1 MNIIVCVKQVPD
13 TADIQWT
20 KNNTIQREGLDSII
34 NPYDEFGIETALRI
48 KDIKQDTKI
57 TVITMG
63 PKQAE
68 DSLKDAIAMGC
79 DNATLL
85 CDKKFAGADTVA
97 TAATIAHSIKE
108 YYPDFD
114 LIICGQF
121 ATDGDTAQTG
131 PGIAEKLKIPQVT
144 YVRKII
150 EVSQNEIIVEKEG
163 EYGFEKIKVKLPALI
178 CVQRCGYEI
187 RQAKINGYISC
198 QIKEIPV
205 ISSQHLNASEDMFGL
220 KGSPT
225 YVSKAFRAETNHNAE
240 FIDTEKLSQIL
251 KEVKKEAYGK

>member
-1 MNIIVCVKQVPD
+1 MNIIVCIKQVPD

-34 NPYDEFGIETALRI
+34 NPFDEFGLEAALRI
-48 KDIKQDTKI
+48 KDENPDAQI
-57 TVITMG
+57 TVLTMG

-68 DSLKDAIAMGC
+68 ASLREAMAMGC

-85 CDKKFAGADTVA
+85 CDKKFAGSDTVA

-108 YYPDFD
+108 FYSDFD

-150 EVSQNEIIVEKEG
+150 ETSQNEIIVEKEG
-163 EYGFEKIKVKLPALI
+163 EYGIETIKVKLPALI
-178 CVQRCGYEI
+178 CVQKCDYEI
-187 RQAKINGYISC
+187 RQAKINGYIYS

-205 ISSQHLNASEDMFGL
+205 ITHDNLDTPEDILGL

-225 YVSKAFRAETNHNAE
+225 YVSRAFRAETNRKNE
-240 FIDTEKLSQIL
+240 FVDVEKLSQIL
-251 KEVKKEAYGK
+251 KEVKKEVYGK

>member
-13 TADIQWT
+13 TADIKWT
-20 KNNTIQREGLDSII
+20 KNNTLQREGLDSII
-34 NPYDEFGIETALRI
+34 NPFDEFAIETALRI
-48 KDIKQDTKI
+48 KDSVENTKI
-57 TVITMG
+57 MVITMG

-68 DSLKDAIAMGC
+68 EALRTSLAVGC
-79 DNATLL
+79 DKATLL
-85 CDKKFAGADTVA
+85 CDKKFAGSDTIA
-97 TAATIAHSIKE
+97 TATTIAQSIKD

-150 EVSQNEIIVEKEG
+150 EVNADNIIVEKES
-163 EYGFEKIKVKLPALI
+163 EYGIETIKVKLPALI
-178 CVQRCGYEI
+178 CIQKCDYYLRE
-187 RQAKINGYISC
+187 AKINGYIYS
-198 QIKEIPV
+198 QENDIPS
-205 ISSQHLNASEDMFGL
+205 ITFENINLDENQTGL

-225 YVSKAFRAETNHNAE
+225 YVSRAFRAETEHNIE
-240 FIDTEKLSQIL
+240 FVDIDTIAKVI
-251 KEVKKEAYGK
+251 KEAGAKING